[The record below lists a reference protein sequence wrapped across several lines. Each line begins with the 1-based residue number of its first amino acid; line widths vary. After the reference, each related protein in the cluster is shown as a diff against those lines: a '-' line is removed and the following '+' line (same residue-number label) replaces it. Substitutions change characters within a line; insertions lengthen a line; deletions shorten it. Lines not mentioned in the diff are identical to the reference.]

1 MGKVIVEARIERM
14 EGRWLGL
21 AALASSGLVLGL
33 DMTILITA
41 LPTLSAKLS
50 ATTDQLQW
58 MSAAYTLSLAGFML
72 PAGVLGD
79 RFGRR
84 KLLLLALVAFGISS
98 VVASQ
103 MTTANGLIGM
113 RAVMGVS
120 GAVILPLMQAMLPSM
135 FQPDERQRALGFAG
149 AGAFLGLPLG
159 PLVAGFLLTH
169 YSWGSIFLINAP
181 VVVLALLGAWF
192 FVPESKDPNPRRL
205 DWLGA
210 ALEVLG
216 VTGIVYAIIEQPV
229 HGWGDAQVF
238 GPLIG
243 GAVLLAAFALW
254 ELRVPFPLVDLKFF
268 RSARFS
274 LATVAFVVVGFGMTG
289 VMFVVSPLLQ
299 VVQGNDAQATG
310 LRLLPLVI
318 TMMVGAIGSDWLNK
332 RLGTKVMTSAGL
344 LGGAISM
351 VILSRVTV
359 DGGYTVVAIGLAIMG
374 ISVTMAMIPSLDAIL
389 GSLPEGETGGGSALT
404 RTLQNVAGSLGVAV
418 MGSMLNSA
426 YQADLGGRIANLPA
440 AVRTA
445 SESSVAVAAAIAQ
458 HLPFPLGAQLLRAA
472 QEAYVNGISEV
483 MLVTSG
489 ITAVGAVLMAL
500 FMPARPPVVSAEKER
515 EAAVLA
521 GAS

>member
-1 MGKVIVEARIERM
+1 MGKVIVEAPIERM
-14 EGRWLGL
+14 QGRWLGL
-21 AALASSGLVLGL
+21 AALGLSGLVLGL
-33 DMTILITA
+33 DLTILFTA

-84 KLLLLALVAFGISS
+84 KLLLFALVAFGLSS

-103 MTTANGLIGM
+103 MTTANGLIAM

-135 FQPDERQRALGFAG
+135 FQPDERQRALGIVG

-159 PLVAGFLLTH
+159 PLVSGFLLTH
-169 YSWGSIFLINAP
+169 YAWGSIFLINAP
-181 VVVLALLGAWF
+181 VVVLAVLGAWF

-210 ALEVLG
+210 ALEVVG
-216 VTGIVYAIIEQPV
+216 VTAIVYAIIEQPV

-274 LATVAFVVVGFGMTG
+274 LATVAFIVVGFGMTG
-289 VMFVVSPLLQ
+289 VLFVVSPLLQ

-318 TMMVGAIGSDWLNK
+318 TMMAGAIGSDWLNK
-332 RLGTKVMTSAGL
+332 RLGTKIMTSAGL
-344 LGGAISM
+344 VGTAISM
-351 VILSRVTV
+351 VIMSRVTV
-359 DGGYTVVAIGLAIMG
+359 DGGYAVVALALALMG
-374 ISVTMAMIPSLDAIL
+374 ISITITMIPSLDAIL
-389 GSLPEGETGGGSALT
+389 GSLPAGETGGGSALT

-426 YQADLGGRIANLPA
+426 YQANLSGRIANLPDV
-440 AVRTA
+440 VRTA
-445 SESSVAVAAAIAQ
+445 AESSVAVAAAVAQ
-458 HLPFPLGAQLLRAA
+458 HLPAPVGAQLLRAA
-472 QEAYVNGISEV
+472 QVAYVSGISEV
-483 MLVTSG
+483 MLVTAG

-500 FMPARPPVVSAEKER
+500 FMPARPPVVSAATER
-515 EAAVLA
+515 EPAVLA